1 MTCRN
6 CGTEIAEKA
15 LICYRCGTAT
25 ASPKIAPPPPRKA
38 RGPVPLIATL
48 LVIAAVAAFI
58 VPTLP
63 PDATQTTGWAIAAAL
78 AALAVWRLRP
88 TSRERLR
95 RPKS

>member
-6 CGTEIAEKA
+6 CGTEIADKA

-25 ASPKIAPPPPRKA
+25 AAPKIAPPPRRKE
-38 RGPVPLIATL
+38 RGPLPLIGVVVL
-48 LVIAAVAAFI
+48 IAAVAAFI

-63 PDATQTTGWAIAAAL
+63 PDASRTAGWAIAAAL
-78 AALAVWRLRP
+78 IGLAVWRLKP

-95 RPKS
+95 RPKK

>member
-6 CGTEIAEKA
+6 CGTEIADKA

-25 ASPKIAPPPPRKA
+25 SAPRIAPPPPRKA
-38 RGPVPLIATL
+38 RGPLPLIAV
-48 LVIAAVAAFI
+48 LVLIAAAAAFL

-63 PDATQTTGWAIAAAL
+63 PDSTQAVGWGVSVLL

-95 RPKS
+95 RNKS

>member
-6 CGTEIAEKA
+6 CGTEIADKA

-25 ASPKIAPPPPRKA
+25 AAPKIAPPPPRKA
-38 RGPVPLIATL
+38 RGPLPLIATL
-48 LVIAAVAAFI
+48 VVIIAAAAFI

-63 PDATQTTGWAIAAAL
+63 PDSTQAAGWAIAVVL

-95 RPKS
+95 RPK